1 MKNCNKKILAQYL
14 YDLAKESKSEFIE
27 ISKDS
32 ELIKI
37 AEKMNLVVP
46 NPDIAIL
53 KTIYARTDVPNRN
66 NIVLPK
72 EAAKKALPTLVGKQ
86 ANWSHLGKNYIC
98 GWILDAKLEKDLIV
112 TYIAIYKSLFPE
124 EFEKMKEMVKEN
136 KMAVSFEIWNKD
148 ENGNSVLHDL
158 GNGIKSIDPII
169 YHGVGILIEGE
180 TPACKEA
187 YAEKLLAT
195 ANKKIIDEA
204 EKIANEVFN
213 QDLVF
218 ATLVTEEP
226 ICVNCGNCNHGK
238 EVKIVI
244 KKIDSEQWICPH
256 CEKEIGE
263 KELFC
268 DENQKWYHRPC
279 QDKGEIILPKENN
292 KKEERKVELE
302 KLYANVTKE
311 EEITFDIAMAFYYAT
326 DEERA
331 KLTEDATKWTR
342 KFINGLPDSA
352 FAAIEPAYP
361 EKTQDKNARH
371 LPHHNGEGDLGKEKS
386 NANLDLPH
394 YKNALAR
401 VSQVKPISDSISAE
415 DLQKKAGA
423 HLERHKDALEK
434 SSEET
439 KPEIIPE
446 ETKPVKGDE
455 TNPAEIKGE
464 ETKEV
469 KAQTP
474 VETITPKIIVKV
486 TRISSDIYVDTYKD
500 GTLSGTSEGKSSYKT
515 ITEYSDGTED
525 VVEGEMQYVKKYSF
539 AELEEAVK
547 KAKEELITLHV
558 ADLEAKTN
566 EVKVDLEKKITD
578 KETEIANLRK
588 ELEKKSQEQAA
599 EVKPEETKASLEIGD
614 TTQPDTDPSR
624 KRQKKINRI
633 AYGHD

>member
-46 NPDIAIL
+46 SPDIAIL

-124 EFEKMKEMVKEN
+124 EFEKMKEMVKGN

-204 EKIANEVFN
+204 EKITNEVFN

-218 ATLVTEEP
+218 AALVIEEP
-226 ICVNCGNCNHGK
+226 ICVNCGKCNCIKDK
-238 EVKIVI
+238 EENKMELV
-244 KKIDSEQWICPH
+244 
-256 CEKEIGE
+256 
-263 KELFC
+263 ELF
-268 DENQKWYHRPC
+268 
-279 QDKGEIILPKENN
+279 
-292 KKEERKVELE
+292 
-302 KLYANVTKE
+302 ANVTKE
-311 EEITFDIAMAFYYAT
+311 EEITFELAMAFYYSS
-326 DEERA
+326 DEDKA
-331 KLTEDATKWTR
+331 KLTEDAAKWTK

-361 EKTQDKNARH
+361 EKTEDKNARH

-401 VSQVKPISDSISAE
+401 CNQIKPISDSISAE
-415 DLQKKAGA
+415 DLQAKAST

-434 SSEET
+434 SSEEPKT
-439 KPEIIPE
+439 EVKPIETQAQEIPVVA
-446 ETKPVKGDE
+446 ETK
-455 TNPAEIKGE
+455 IE
-464 ETKEV
+464 EPKVEVTLEV
-469 KAQTP
+469 K
-474 VETITPKIIVKV
+474 
-486 TRISSDIYVDTYKD
+486 
-500 GTLSGTSEGKSSYKT
+500 
-515 ITEYSDGTED
+515 TE
-525 VVEGEMQYVKKYSF
+525 
-539 AELEEAVK
+539 
-547 KAKEELITLHV
+547 
-558 ADLEAKTN
+558 
-566 EVKVDLEKKITD
+566 
-578 KETEIANLRK
+578 
-588 ELEKKSQEQAA
+588 A
-599 EVKPEETKASLEIGD
+599 EVKPEEKKEEAQPLEVIEPKIIVKTTSIYSEVRIDTYIDGTPSGTQEVKGYTKTITEYKDGTKDEVETEVEIKKKFDFAEVEEKVNAAKAEKDAEIATLKAEQERILVEKDKEITIIKQELGKKDQEIAELKPPEVEVKKEMAVGTVEVKTKTDTQKQAENINAIIAS
-614 TTQPDTDPSR
+614 
-624 KRQKKINRI
+624 KHKK
-633 AYGHD
+633 

>member
-46 NPDIAIL
+46 SPDIAIL

-204 EKIANEVFN
+204 EKITNEVFN

-218 ATLVTEEP
+218 ATLVIEEL
-226 ICVNCGNCNHGK
+226 ICINCGKCNCGK
-238 EVKIVI
+238 EVKVI
-244 KKIDSEQWICPH
+244 IKQIESKEWICPY
-256 CEKEIGE
+256 CDKEIGE
-263 KELFC
+263 KELFL
-268 DENQKWYHRPC
+268 DEKTNKWYHRPC
-279 QDKGEIILPKENN
+279 QEKGEIILPKETA
-292 KKEERKVELE
+292 KDKEDKVMIKCEKCGKEFESSAEEKICVECTSLPKEESKTQLP
-302 KLYANVTKE
+302 
-311 EEITFDIAMAFYYAT
+311 EEIKA
-326 DEERA
+326 E
-331 KLTEDATKWTR
+331 
-342 KFINGLPDSA
+342 
-352 FAAIEPAYP
+352 
-361 EKTQDKNARH
+361 
-371 LPHHNGEGDLGKEKS
+371 
-386 NANLDLPH
+386 
-394 YKNALAR
+394 
-401 VSQVKPISDSISAE
+401 VK
-415 DLQKKAGA
+415 
-423 HLERHKDALEK
+423 
-434 SSEET
+434 
-439 KPEIIPE
+439 PE
-446 ETKPVKGDE
+446 ETKPVDAG
-455 TNPAEIKGE
+455 A
-464 ETKEV
+464 ETKPEEPKAEVTPEV
-469 KAQTP
+469 KAQEL
-474 VETITPKIIVKV
+474 ETIVPKIVAKV
-486 TRISSDIYVDTYKD
+486 TRIYSDLFVDTYSAD
-500 GTLSGTSEGKSSYKT
+500 GTMSGTSEGKSSFKK
-515 ITEYSDGTED
+515 ITEYTDGTKDE
-525 VVEGEMQYVKKYSF
+525 VTGESEYKNKYNL
-539 AELEEAVK
+539 AELEEKVNA
-547 KAKEELITLHV
+547 AKIEKDAEIATL
-558 ADLEAKTN
+558 KT
-566 EVKVDLEKKITD
+566 EQERILLEKD
-578 KETEIANLRK
+578 TEITTMKQELGTKDQEINELKGIKK
-588 ELEKKSQEQAA
+588 EQEDNSQPSLDVGEVNSADAYKTKRESIDRRAFGEKK
-599 EVKPEETKASLEIGD
+599 
-614 TTQPDTDPSR
+614 
-624 KRQKKINRI
+624 
-633 AYGHD
+633 

>member
-46 NPDIAIL
+46 SPDIAIL

-124 EFEKMKEMVKEN
+124 EFEKMKEMVKGN

-204 EKIANEVFN
+204 EKITNEVFN

-218 ATLVTEEP
+218 AALVIEEP
-226 ICVNCGNCNHGK
+226 KCNNCGKCNCIKDK
-238 EVKIVI
+238 EEKLMI
-244 KKIDSEQWICPH
+244 K
-256 CEKEIGE
+256 CEKCGKDFEASAEE
-263 KELFC
+263 KICIEC
-268 DENQKWYHRPC
+268 SA
-279 QDKGEIILPKENN
+279 LPKEEP
-292 KKEERKVELE
+292 KTEVKAEE
-302 KLYANVTKE
+302 T
-311 EEITFDIAMAFYYAT
+311 
-326 DEERA
+326 
-331 KLTEDATKWTR
+331 
-342 KFINGLPDSA
+342 
-352 FAAIEPAYP
+352 
-361 EKTQDKNARH
+361 KTQEVPVIA
-371 LPHHNGEGDLGKEKS
+371 
-386 NANLDLPH
+386 
-394 YKNALAR
+394 
-401 VSQVKPISDSISAE
+401 
-415 DLQKKAGA
+415 
-423 HLERHKDALEK
+423 
-434 SSEET
+434 ET
-439 KPEIIPE
+439 KPE
-446 ETKPVKGDE
+446 ETKV
-455 TNPAEIKGE
+455 E

-469 KAQTP
+469 VAEVKPEEKKEGVIAEEKPEVKAQE
-474 VETITPKIIVKV
+474 VQVIEPKIIVKV
-486 TRISSDIYVDTYKD
+486 TSEYFDSYVDTYIDGTPSGVSKHEGHSKKITEYKD
-500 GTLSGTSEGKSSYKT
+500 GTKDEVESDTSSE
-515 ITEYSDGTED
+515 I
-525 VVEGEMQYVKKYSF
+525 KYTL
-539 AELEEAVK
+539 AELEEKVNAT
-547 KAKEELITLHV
+547 KAEKDAEIATLKAEQERVLEEKDIEIKNKNTELATKEQEIE
-558 ADLEAKTN
+558 DLKN
-566 EVKVDLEKKITD
+566 PKVDAKIEKEMTVGAVGTKNAYKSVQNQID
-578 KETEIANLRK
+578 ERAFG
-588 ELEKKSQEQAA
+588 KK
-599 EVKPEETKASLEIGD
+599 K
-614 TTQPDTDPSR
+614 
-624 KRQKKINRI
+624 
-633 AYGHD
+633 